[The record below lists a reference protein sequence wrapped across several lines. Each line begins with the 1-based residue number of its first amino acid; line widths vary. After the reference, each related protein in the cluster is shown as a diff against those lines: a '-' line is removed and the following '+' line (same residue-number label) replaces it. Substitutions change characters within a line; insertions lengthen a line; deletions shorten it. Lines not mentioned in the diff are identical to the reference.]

1 MVIAR
6 ESRMNMENKHV
17 HNKMPKSVCSVAD
30 DICLP
35 DTDYPRVVI
44 VGGGFAGLALVEKL
58 KNKKVQVV
66 LFDKN
71 NFHQFQ
77 PLLYQVA
84 TSALEPDSIVFPF
97 RKQFKGYNNVIFR
110 LAEVE
115 EIQPS
120 SNILITSKGKVQYDY
135 LVLATGTTTNFFGMD
150 SVAQNS
156 LGMKDIRDSLNIRHM
171 MLQNLE
177 QAAITCDDKERDAL
191 TNFVIVGGGPAGVE
205 MAGALAEFCK
215 YILPKD
221 YPEYPSSIMNIYL
234 IEAFDE
240 LLSTMSDK
248 ASSKTLKY
256 LEDLNVKVLLNESVT
271 NYDGN
276 RVTTKSGKVILA
288 KNLVWTAGVK
298 GQFPKGIDKKYVV
311 RGDRIKTDSFLM
323 VEGYRNIFAIG
334 DIAAVITTD
343 RPKGHP
349 QVAQTAIQQ
358 GKWLGKSLLKIINN
372 EAPKPFEY
380 QDKGSLATVGKRK
393 AVADLGKFKFGG
405 YFAWLLWSIVHLMSI
420 SGFRNRLMV
429 GFNWAVSYFTYEKR
443 NRLIIR
449 NFNKPS
455 ESKSTTSVLTAVKN
469 STVND

>member
-1 MVIAR
+1 MKEKQTHSIPL
-6 ESRMNMENKHV
+6 ESTCKITDE
-17 HNKMPKSVCSVAD
+17 
-30 DICLP
+30 ICLP
-35 DTDYPRVVI
+35 DTKLPRVVI

-58 KNKKVQVV
+58 KHKEVQVI
-66 LFDKN
+66 LLDKN

-97 RKQFKGYNNVIFR
+97 RKQINGYKNVFFR

-115 EIQPS
+115 EIQPD
-120 SNILITSKGKVQYDY
+120 SNTILTNKGSVSYDY

-150 SVAQNS
+150 SVAENS

-234 IEAFDE
+234 IEAIDE
-240 LLSTMSDK
+240 LLGTMSDK

-256 LEDLNVKVLLNESVT
+256 LEDLNVKVLLNEAVS

-276 RVTTKSGKVILA
+276 EVTTKSGKTILA
-288 KNLVWTAGVK
+288 KNLIWTAGVK
-298 GQFPKGIDKKYVV
+298 GQFPNGIDGKHVV
-311 RGDRIKTDSFLM
+311 RGNRIKTNANLK
-323 VEGYRNIFAIG
+323 VEGYENIFAIG
-334 DIAAVITTD
+334 DIAALISKET
-343 RPKGHP
+343 PKGHP

-358 GKWLGKSLLKIINN
+358 GKYLGDSILNIINN
-372 EAPKPFEY
+372 KSIKPFKY
-380 QDKGSLATVGKRK
+380 KDKGSLATVGKRK
-393 AVADLGKFKFGG
+393 AVADLGKFKFAG
-405 YFAWLLWSIVHLMSI
+405 YFAWLLWSVVHLMSI

-429 GFNWAVSYFTYEKR
+429 GFNWAVSYFTYEKS

-449 NFNKPS
+449 NFKP
-455 ESKSTTSVLTAVKN
+455 KSSIKN
-469 STVND
+469 REK

>member
-1 MVIAR
+1 MKVNH
-6 ESRMNMENKHV
+6 SHNDNKITGSTC
-17 HNKMPKSVCSVAD
+17 KITD
-30 DICLP
+30 EICLP
-35 DTDYPRVVI
+35 DSDLPRVVI
-44 VGGGFAGLALVEKL
+44 IGGGFAGLALVEKL
-58 KNKKVQVV
+58 KHKKVQVV

-97 RKQFKGYNNVIFR
+97 RKQINGYKNVLFR
-110 LAEVE
+110 LAEVK

-120 SNILITSKGKVQYDY
+120 LNTVVTNKGSVHYDY

-150 SVAQNS
+150 SVEVNG

-234 IEAFDE
+234 VEANHQ
-240 LLSTMSDK
+240 LLNTMSDK
-248 ASSKTLKY
+248 ASSKTLNY
-256 LEDLNVKVLLNESVT
+256 LKSLNVKVLLNEIVSD
-271 NYDGN
+271 YDGSQI
-276 RVTTKSGKVILA
+276 TTESGKTILA
-288 KNLVWTAGVK
+288 RNLIWTAGVK
-298 GQFPKGIDKKYVV
+298 GQFPKGIDEKHVV
-311 RGDRIKTDSFLM
+311 RGNRLKTNSYLK
-323 VEGYRNIFAIG
+323 VEGYENIFAIG
-334 DIAAVITTD
+334 DIAALISDDT
-343 RPKGHP
+343 PKGHP
-349 QVAQTAIQQ
+349 QVAQAAIQQ
-358 GKWLGKSLLKIINN
+358 GKYLGNSLLNILKDKPI
-372 EAPKPFEY
+372 KPFEY
-380 QDKGSLATVGKRK
+380 KDKGSLATVGKRR
-393 AVADLGKFKFGG
+393 AVADLGKFKFTG

-429 GFNWAVSYFTYEKR
+429 GFNWAVSYFTYEKS

-449 NFNKPS
+449 DFKP
-455 ESKSTTSVLTAVKN
+455 KN
-469 STVND
+469 NTKELITKENNQKESTVI

>member
-1 MVIAR
+1 MEDNHIHNIQSKSACKIAD
-6 ESRMNMENKHV
+6 N
-17 HNKMPKSVCSVAD
+17 
-30 DICLP
+30 ICLP
-35 DTDYPRVVI
+35 DTNWPRVVI

-71 NFHQFQ
+71 NFNQFQ

-97 RKQFKGYNNVIFR
+97 RKQFNGYKNVVFR

-115 EIQPS
+115 EIQS
-120 SNILITSKGKVQYDY
+120 SLNVVKTNKGSIHYDY

-150 SVAQNS
+150 SVEENS

-177 QAAITCDDKERDAL
+177 QAAITCDDEERNAL

-221 YPEYPSSIMNIYL
+221 YPEYSSSIMNIYL
-234 IEAFDE
+234 IEAGE
-240 LLSTMSDK
+240 KLLGTMSDK

-256 LEDLNVKVLLNESVT
+256 LMDLNVKVLLNEAVT

-276 RVTTKSGKVILA
+276 NVSTKNGKSILA
-288 KNLVWTAGVK
+288 KNLIWTAGVK
-298 GQFPKGIDKKYVV
+298 GQFPKGIDSKHVV
-311 RGDRIKTDSFLM
+311 RGNRLKTDSFLK
-323 VEGYRNIFAIG
+323 VEGYENIFAIG
-334 DIAAVITTD
+334 DVAAVITNKTL
-343 RPKGHP
+343 KGHP

-358 GKWLGKSLLKIINN
+358 GKYLGTALLKIIKVENV
-372 EAPKPFEY
+372 KPFEY
-380 QDKGSLATVGKRK
+380 KDKGSMATVGKRK
-393 AVADLGKFKFGG
+393 AVADLDKFKFGG
-405 YFAWLLWSIVHLMSI
+405 YLAWLLWSIVHLMSI

-429 GFNWAVSYFTYEKR
+429 GFNWAVSYFTYEKS

-449 NFNKPS
+449 DF
-455 ESKSTTSVLTAVKN
+455 SKVSDSKFTTNSQTTIKNASVN
-469 STVND
+469 G

>member
-1 MVIAR
+1 MEDNHIHNIQSKSACKIAD
-6 ESRMNMENKHV
+6 N
-17 HNKMPKSVCSVAD
+17 
-30 DICLP
+30 ICLP
-35 DTDYPRVVI
+35 DTNWPRVVI

-71 NFHQFQ
+71 NFNQFQ

-97 RKQFKGYNNVIFR
+97 RKQFNGYKNVVFR

-115 EIQPS
+115 EIQS
-120 SNILITSKGKVQYDY
+120 SLNVVKTNKGSIHYDY

-150 SVAQNS
+150 SVEENS

-177 QAAITCDDKERDAL
+177 QAAITCDDEERDAL

-221 YPEYPSSIMNIYL
+221 YPEYSSSIMNIYL
-234 IEAFDE
+234 IEAGE
-240 LLSTMSDK
+240 KLLGTMSDK

-256 LEDLNVKVLLNESVT
+256 LMDLNVKVLLNEAVT

-276 RVTTKSGKVILA
+276 NVSTKNGKSILA
-288 KNLVWTAGVK
+288 KNLIWTAGVK
-298 GQFPKGIDKKYVV
+298 GQFPKGIDSKHVV
-311 RGDRIKTDSFLM
+311 RGNRLKTDSFLK
-323 VEGYRNIFAIG
+323 VEGYENIFAIG
-334 DIAAVITTD
+334 DIAAVTTNKA
-343 RPKGHP
+343 PKGHP

-358 GKWLGKSLLKIINN
+358 GKYLGTALLKIIKG
-372 EAPKPFEY
+372 ESVKPFEY
-380 QDKGSLATVGKRK
+380 KDKGSMATVGKCK

-420 SGFRNRLMV
+420 SCFRNRLMV
-429 GFNWAVSYFTYEKR
+429 GFNWAVSYFTYEKS

-455 ESKSTTSVLTAVKN
+455 ELKSTINSQPAVKKI
-469 STVND
+469 TIND

>member
-1 MVIAR
+1 M
-6 ESRMNMENKHV
+6 KDT
-17 HNKMPKSVCSVAD
+17 KSGLKTGNLACKISD
-30 DICLP
+30 TICLP
-35 DTDYPRVVI
+35 DSDLPRVVI
-44 VGGGFAGLALVEKL
+44 IGGGFAGLALVEGL
-58 KNKKVQVV
+58 KHKPVQVV

-77 PLLYQVA
+77 PLFYQVA

-97 RKQFKGYNNVIFR
+97 RKQIKGYKNVLFR

-120 SNILITSKGKVQYDY
+120 TNTIITNKGSVHFDY

-150 SVAQNS
+150 NVESHS

-177 QAAITCDDKERDAL
+177 QAAITCNDEERDAL

-221 YPEYPSSIMNIYL
+221 YPEYPASIMNIYL
-234 IEAFDE
+234 IEAIDK
-240 LLSTMSDK
+240 LLNTMSDK

-256 LEDLNVKVLLNESVT
+256 LKDLNVKVLFNESVSD
-271 NYDGN
+271 YDGSE
-276 RVTTKSGKVILA
+276 VTTKSGKKILA
-288 KNLVWTAGVK
+288 KNLIWTAGVK
-298 GQFPKGIDKKYVV
+298 GQFPKGIDEKYVV
-311 RGDRIKTDSFLM
+311 RGNRLKTDSYLK
-323 VEGYRNIFAIG
+323 VEGYENIFAIG
-334 DIAAVITTD
+334 DIAAIITEET
-343 RPKGHP
+343 PKGHP

-358 GKWLGKSLLKIINN
+358 GKYLGNSILNIINN
-372 EAPKPFEY
+372 KPIKYFKY
-380 QDKGSLATVGKRK
+380 KDKGSLATVGKRK
-393 AVADLGKFKFGG
+393 AVADIGTFKFGG

-429 GFNWAVSYFTYEKR
+429 GFNWAVSYFTYEKS

-449 NFNKPS
+449 NFKKPATTS
-455 ESKSTTSVLTAVKN
+455 EESKKSNIKTLEKN
-469 STVND
+469 TVQ

>member
-1 MVIAR
+1 MKEKQTHSITL
-6 ESRMNMENKHV
+6 ESTCKITDE
-17 HNKMPKSVCSVAD
+17 
-30 DICLP
+30 ICLP
-35 DTDYPRVVI
+35 DTKLPRVVI

-58 KNKKVQVV
+58 KHKEVQVV
-66 LFDKN
+66 LLDKN

-97 RKQFKGYNNVIFR
+97 RKQINGYKNVLFR

-115 EIQPS
+115 KIQPD
-120 SNILITSKGKVQYDY
+120 SNTILTNKGSVSYDY

-150 SVAQNS
+150 SMAENS

-177 QAAITCDDKERDAL
+177 QAAITCDDDERDAL

-221 YPEYPSSIMNIYL
+221 YPEYPASIMNIYL
-234 IEAFDE
+234 IEAIDE

-256 LEDLNVKVLLNESVT
+256 LEDLNVKVLLNEAVS
-271 NYDGN
+271 NYDGKE
-276 RVTTKSGKVILA
+276 VTTKSDKTILA
-288 KNLVWTAGVK
+288 KNLIWTAGVK
-298 GQFPKGIDKKYVV
+298 GQFPNGIDGKHVV
-311 RGDRIKTDSFLM
+311 RGNRIKTNANLK
-323 VEGYRNIFAIG
+323 VEGYENIFAIG
-334 DIAAVITTD
+334 DIAALISKET
-343 RPKGHP
+343 PKGHP

-358 GKWLGKSLLKIINN
+358 GKYLGDSILNIINN
-372 EAPKPFEY
+372 KSIKPFKY
-380 QDKGSLATVGKRK
+380 KDKGSLATVGKRK
-393 AVADLGKFKFGG
+393 AVADLGKFKFAG
-405 YFAWLLWSIVHLMSI
+405 YFAWLLWSVVHLMSI

-429 GFNWAVSYFTYEKR
+429 GFNWAVSYFTYEKS

-449 NFNKPS
+449 NFKP
-455 ESKSTTSVLTAVKN
+455 KSSVKN
-469 STVND
+469 RTK

>member
-1 MVIAR
+1 MTINHSNNTN
-6 ESRMNMENKHV
+6 ESACKVTDE
-17 HNKMPKSVCSVAD
+17 
-30 DICLP
+30 ICLP
-35 DTDYPRVVI
+35 DTKLPRVVVI
-44 VGGGFAGLALVEKL
+44 GGGFAGLALVEKL
-58 KNKKVQVV
+58 KNKEVQVV

-77 PLLYQVA
+77 PLFYQVA

-97 RKQFKGYNNVIFR
+97 RKQISGYKNVLFR

-120 SNILITSKGKVQYDY
+120 SNTVITNKGSAHFDY

-150 SVAQNS
+150 NVESHS

-177 QAAITCDDKERDAL
+177 EAAITCDDNERDAL

-234 IEAFDE
+234 VEANDK
-240 LLSTMSDK
+240 LLSTMSDN
-248 ASSKTLKY
+248 ASTKTLKY
-256 LEDLNVKVLLNESVT
+256 LKDLDVKVLFNESVSD
-271 NYDGN
+271 YDGSI
-276 RVTTKSGKVILA
+276 VTTKSGKTILA
-288 KNLVWTAGVK
+288 KNLIWTAGVK
-298 GQFPKGIDKKYVV
+298 GQFPKGIDEKHVV
-311 RGDRIKTDSFLM
+311 RGNRLKTNSYLK
-323 VEGYRNIFAIG
+323 VEGYENIFAIG
-334 DIAAVITTD
+334 DIAALISSDT
-343 RPKGHP
+343 PKGHP

-358 GKWLGKSLLKIINN
+358 GKYLGDSLLDIIKDK
-372 EAPKPFEY
+372 PLKPFEY
-380 QDKGSLATVGKRK
+380 KDKGSLATVGKRK
-393 AVADLGKFKFGG
+393 AVADLGKFKFAG

-429 GFNWAVSYFTYEKR
+429 GFNWAVSYFTYEKS

-449 NFNKPS
+449 NFEPKSSVNNK
-455 ESKSTTSVLTAVKN
+455 KK
-469 STVND
+469 

>member
-1 MVIAR
+1 MKI
-6 ESRMNMENKHV
+6 NNIKHTK
-17 HNKMPKSVCSVAD
+17 HLSPCKISD
-30 DICLP
+30 TICLP
-35 DTDYPRVVI
+35 DSNVPRIVVI
-44 VGGGFAGLALVEKL
+44 GGGFAGLALVEKL
-58 KNKKVQVV
+58 KHKEVQVV

-97 RKQFKGYNNVIFR
+97 RKQINGYKNVLFR

-120 SNILITSKGKVQYDY
+120 SNTIVTNKGIVNYDY
-135 LVLATGTTTNFFGMD
+135 LVLATGTTTNFFGME
-150 SVAQNS
+150 SVEANS

-177 QAAITCDDKERDAL
+177 QAAITCDEDERDAL

-234 IEAFDE
+234 IEAIDK

-256 LEDLNVKVLLNESVT
+256 LKDLNVKILFNESVSD
-271 NYDGN
+271 YDGSQ
-276 RVTTKSGKVILA
+276 VTTKSGKTILA
-288 KNLVWTAGVK
+288 KNLIWTAGVK
-298 GQFPKGIDKKYVV
+298 GQFPKGIDEKHVV
-311 RGDRIKTDSFLM
+311 KGNRIKTDSYLK
-323 VEGYRNIFAIG
+323 VEGYKNIFAIG
-334 DIAAVITTD
+334 DIASIITDDTP
-343 RPKGHP
+343 RGHP

-358 GKWLGKSLLKIINN
+358 GKYLGDKLLEIIKNK
-372 EAPKPFEY
+372 PIKPFKY
-380 QDKGSLATVGKRK
+380 KDKGSLATVGKRR
-393 AVADLGKFKFGG
+393 AVADLGRFKFAG
-405 YFAWLLWSIVHLMSI
+405 YFAWLLWSVVHLMSI

-429 GFNWAVSYFTYEKR
+429 GFNWAVSYFTYEKS
-443 NRLIIR
+443 NRVIIR
-449 NFNKPS
+449 NFKP
-455 ESKSTTSVLTAVKN
+455 KPP
-469 STVND
+469 VNHTKK

>member
-1 MVIAR
+1 MKEKQTHSITL
-6 ESRMNMENKHV
+6 ESTCKITDE
-17 HNKMPKSVCSVAD
+17 
-30 DICLP
+30 ICLP
-35 DTDYPRVVI
+35 DTKLPRVVI
-44 VGGGFAGLALVEKL
+44 VGGGFGGLALVEKL
-58 KNKKVQVV
+58 KHKKVQVV

-77 PLLYQVA
+77 PLFYQVA

-97 RKQFKGYNNVIFR
+97 RKQFSGYKNVIFR

-120 SNILITSKGKVQYDY
+120 SNILITSRGKVHYDY

-177 QAAITCDDKERDAL
+177 QAAITCDDDERDAL

-234 IEAFDE
+234 IEAIDE
-240 LLSTMSDK
+240 LLGTMSDK

-256 LEDLNVKVLLNESVT
+256 LEDLNVKVLLNEAVS

-276 RVTTKSGKVILA
+276 EVTTKSGKTILA
-288 KNLVWTAGVK
+288 KNLIWTAGVK
-298 GQFPKGIDKKYVV
+298 GQFPNGIDGKHVV
-311 RGDRIKTDSFLM
+311 RGNRIKTNANLK
-323 VEGYRNIFAIG
+323 VEGYENIFAIG
-334 DIAAVITTD
+334 DIAALISKET
-343 RPKGHP
+343 PKGHP

-358 GKWLGKSLLKIINN
+358 GKYLGDSILNIINN
-372 EAPKPFEY
+372 KSIKPFKY
-380 QDKGSLATVGKRK
+380 KDKGSLATVGKRK
-393 AVADLGKFKFGG
+393 AVADLGKFKFAG
-405 YFAWLLWSIVHLMSI
+405 YFAWLLWSVVHLMSI

-429 GFNWAVSYFTYEKR
+429 GFNWAVSYFTYEKS

-449 NFNKPS
+449 NFKP
-455 ESKSTTSVLTAVKN
+455 KSSVKN
-469 STVND
+469 RTK

>member
-1 MVIAR
+1 MKDSHQHKKIMSSAC
-6 ESRMNMENKHV
+6 K
-17 HNKMPKSVCSVAD
+17 ATD

-35 DTDYPRVVI
+35 DSDLPRVVI
-44 VGGGFAGLALVEKL
+44 IGGGFAGLALVEKL
-58 KNKKVQVV
+58 KHKEVQVV

-77 PLLYQVA
+77 PLFYQVA

-97 RKQFKGYNNVIFR
+97 RKQFKGYKNVVFR

-120 SNILITSKGKVQYDY
+120 SNTLTTTKGKVHYDY

-177 QAAITCDDKERDAL
+177 QAAITCDDDERDSL

-221 YPEYPSSIMNIYL
+221 YPEYPASIMNIYL
-234 IEAFDE
+234 IEAIDE

-256 LEDLNVKVLLNESVT
+256 LKDLNVKVLFNESVSD
-271 NYDGN
+271 YDGSE
-276 RVTTKSGKVILA
+276 VTTNSGKKILA
-288 KNLVWTAGVK
+288 RNLIWTAGVK
-298 GQFPKGIDKKYVV
+298 GQFPKGIDEKHVV
-311 RGDRIKTDSFLM
+311 RGNRLKTDSFLM
-323 VEGYRNIFAIG
+323 VEGYKNIFAVG
-334 DIAAVITTD
+334 DIAAMITTD
-343 RPKGHP
+343 TPKGHP

-358 GKWLGKSLLKIINN
+358 GKYLGNVLLKIIKD
-372 EAPKPFEY
+372 EGVKPFEY
-380 QDKGSLATVGKRK
+380 KDKGSLATVGKRK
-393 AVADLGKFKFGG
+393 AVADLGKFKFAG
-405 YFAWLLWSIVHLMSI
+405 YFAWLLWSIVHLLSI

-429 GFNWAVSYFTYEKR
+429 GFNWAVSYFTYEKS

-449 NFNKPS
+449 NFKH
-455 ESKSTTSVLTAVKN
+455 KSLVDNTEE
-469 STVND
+469 

>member
-1 MVIAR
+1 MKEKQTHSITL
-6 ESRMNMENKHV
+6 ESTCKITDE
-17 HNKMPKSVCSVAD
+17 
-30 DICLP
+30 ICLP
-35 DTDYPRVVI
+35 DTKLPSVVI

-58 KNKKVQVV
+58 KHKEVQVV
-66 LFDKN
+66 LLDKN

-97 RKQFKGYNNVIFR
+97 RKQFNGYKNVVFR
-110 LAEVE
+110 LVEVE

-120 SNILITSKGKVQYDY
+120 LNTLITSKGKVHYDY
-135 LVLATGTTTNFFGMD
+135 LVIASGTTTNFFGMD
-150 SVAQNS
+150 KVAENS

-177 QAAITCDDKERDAL
+177 QAAITCDNKERDAL

-234 IEAFDE
+234 IEAIDE

-256 LEDLNVKVLLNESVT
+256 LEDLNVKVLLNEAVS
-271 NYDGN
+271 NYDGKE
-276 RVTTKSGKVILA
+276 VTTISGKTILA
-288 KNLVWTAGVK
+288 KNLIWTAGVK
-298 GQFPKGIDKKYVV
+298 GQFPNGIDEKHIV
-311 RGDRIKTDSFLM
+311 RGNRIKTDANLK
-323 VEGYRNIFAIG
+323 VEGYENIFAIG
-334 DIAAVITTD
+334 DIAALISEE

-349 QVAQTAIQQ
+349 QVAQAAIQQ
-358 GKWLGKSLLKIINN
+358 GKYLGNSILNLINN
-372 EAPKPFEY
+372 KPTQPFEY
-380 QDKGSLATVGKRK
+380 KDKGSLATVGKRK
-393 AVADLGKFKFGG
+393 AVADLGKFKFAG
-405 YFAWLLWSIVHLMSI
+405 YFAWLLWSVVHLMSI

-429 GFNWAVSYFTYEKR
+429 GFNWAVSYFTYEKS

-449 NFNKPS
+449 NFKP
-455 ESKSTTSVLTAVKN
+455 KSLIDNTEE
-469 STVND
+469 

>member
-1 MVIAR
+1 MKDSHA
-6 ESRMNMENKHV
+6 
-17 HNKMPKSVCSVAD
+17 HNKTMDSTCMVAD
-30 DICLP
+30 EICLP
-35 DTDYPRVVI
+35 DSKFPRIVI
-44 VGGGFAGLALVEKL
+44 IGGGFAGLALVEKL
-58 KNKKVQVV
+58 KHKELQVV

-97 RKQFKGYNNVIFR
+97 RKQFNGYKNVVFR
-110 LAEVE
+110 LVEVE

-120 SNILITSKGKVQYDY
+120 LNTLITSKGKVHYDY
-135 LVLATGTTTNFFGMD
+135 LVIASGTTTNFFGMD
-150 SVAQNS
+150 KVAENS

-234 IEAFDE
+234 IEAIDE

-256 LEDLNVKVLLNESVT
+256 LEDLNVKVLLNEAVS

-276 RVTTKSGKVILA
+276 EVTTKSGKTILA
-288 KNLVWTAGVK
+288 KNLIWTAGVK
-298 GQFPKGIDKKYVV
+298 GQFPNGIDEKHIV
-311 RGDRIKTDSFLM
+311 RGNRIKTDANLK
-323 VEGYRNIFAIG
+323 VEGYENIFAIG
-334 DIAAVITTD
+334 DIAALISEE

-349 QVAQTAIQQ
+349 QVAQAAIQQ
-358 GKWLGKSLLKIINN
+358 GKYLGNSILNIINN
-372 EAPKPFEY
+372 KPIQPFEY
-380 QDKGSLATVGKRK
+380 KNKGALATVGKRK
-393 AVADLGKFKFGG
+393 AVADLGKFKFAG

-429 GFNWAVSYFTYEKR
+429 GFNWAVSYFTYEKS

-449 NFNKPS
+449 NFKPKTKYSQTKRKKDNK
-455 ESKSTTSVLTAVKN
+455 EEVKN
-469 STVND
+469 IT